1 MKKFIWKFLGTG
13 IWLQPIIMFGIVKFL
28 HESQPRSRWTNE
40 TWLLCVAGSFL
51 PILFFWA
58 ESIGKPKE
66 ENAWSGK
73 QQAMYPEINK
83 SLLYKQPTGIV
94 MGKDKRSGRY
104 VCKDL
109 NEDGHVFLI
118 GGSGSGK
125 SSCSVIPS
133 LLTNPTARIFA
144 VDIKGELSFK
154 SAKYGDE
161 HVLVFNPSDRSKYGY
176 NPFYNLSEDSSTQTI
191 LEVMQNITYSLISM
205 PAGLKDPFWKNS
217 ARNLLLGLLIFYYKQ
232 GVVDFV
238 GIIDEILGKPVKD
251 SIQAVMDKAKPN
263 SVEYRYIVQFSTM
276 EDETLGGII
285 AEMNN
290 HIVIFANDQDVRYA
304 FKDNGCKLNPH
315 KLEEG
320 YSIYLSIKE
329 EKLSAY
335 YDVMQLII
343 NQTLAELEKRPEDS
357 EPVIMCIDELPRIL
371 SAGKLDRL
379 LDGARTLRSRKVC
392 LFLITQSTEAL
403 MSAFTENEVAD
414 LISNCPYIIVLS
426 ASSSKTQKSVCAWC
440 GKYKVR
446 KQSWSGSGKN
456 AKTSVS
462 YDEKDIVEPSDLMTL
477 KNTGE
482 AILITPYGYSRV
494 KKVPW
499 YEDKILKPKAE
510 EIIKYN
516 KSVRKMQ
523 EGK

>member
-1 MKKFIWKFLGTG
+1 M
-13 IWLQPIIMFGIVKFL
+13 
-28 HESQPRSRWTNE
+28 
-40 TWLLCVAGSFL
+40 
-51 PILFFWA
+51 
-58 ESIGKPKE
+58 
-66 ENAWSGK
+66 
-73 QQAMYPEINK
+73 
-83 SLLYKQPTGIV
+83 
-94 MGKDKRSGRY
+94 
-104 VCKDL
+104 
-109 NEDGHVFLI
+109 
-118 GGSGSGK
+118 
-125 SSCSVIPS
+125 
-133 LLTNPTARIFA
+133 
-144 VDIKGELSFK
+144 
-154 SAKYGDE
+154 
-161 HVLVFNPSDRSKYGY
+161 
-176 NPFYNLSEDSSTQTI
+176 
-191 LEVMQNITYSLISM
+191 
-205 PAGLKDPFWKNS
+205 
-217 ARNLLLGLLIFYYKQ
+217 
-232 GVVDFV
+232 
-238 GIIDEILGKPVKD
+238 
-251 SIQAVMDKAKPN
+251 
-263 SVEYRYIVQFSTM
+263 
-276 EDETLGGII
+276 
-285 AEMNN
+285 
-290 HIVIFANDQDVRYA
+290 FANDQDVRYA

-414 LISNCPYIIVLS
+414 LISNCPYINVLS

-446 KQSWSGSGKN
+446 KQSWSGSGKD